1 MAVTDQVRGE
11 EGGGGV
17 GGCLVVVGPVWSAG
31 GRGVVMG
38 GEVW

>member
-1 MAVTDQVRGE
+1 ML
-11 EGGGGV
+11 GG
-17 GGCLVVVGPVWSAG
+17 GGCLVVLGPVWSAG